1 MTLGGYTF
9 AKIPT
14 GIPQVIQKGV
24 DVAITKTIGG
34 VASFAWD
41 ASYVGEMVALQWSL
55 MTTAQYAS
63 LQAIYVAGAP
73 VTFDPDDG
81 SGLTFTVII
90 PTGGLTGSYHIN
102 RANSAGNHRKNVTLN
117 LIITAEL

>member
-1 MTLGGYTF
+1 MILGGYTF

-14 GIPQVIQKGV
+14 GIPQVIQKGI
-24 DVAITKTIGG
+24 DVAIAKTIGG

-41 ASYVGEMVALQWSL
+41 ASYVGETVSLQWSL

-63 LQAIYVAGAP
+63 LQAIYVAGVP

-90 PTGGLTGSYHIN
+90 PTGGLRGAVHIN
-102 RANSAGNHRKNVTLN
+102 RADSAGNYRKDVTLN
-117 LIITAEL
+117 LVITAEL